1 MFFSLYNNNSPK
13 PKFMP
18 KKQVLI
24 IIVVLAVSAFSLP
37 FLSNSDLFKGALT
50 ISESGGQNCIV
61 LGSNRKVILD
71 TATVNNREIPVYRD
85 ALDRECTDEE

>member
-24 IIVVLAVSAFSLP
+24 IIALLAVSAFALP

-50 ISESGGQNCIV
+50 ISDSGEETCID
-61 LGSNRKVILD
+61 LGGDRKVILD
-71 TATVNNREIPVYRD
+71 TAEVGGKRIPVYRD
-85 ALDRECTDEE
+85 VGLGECSDE

>member
-24 IIVVLAVSAFSLP
+24 IIAVLAVSAFALP

-50 ISESGGQNCIV
+50 ISDSVEATCIDLGGD
-61 LGSNRKVILD
+61 RKVILA
-71 TATVNNREIPVYRD
+71 TAEVGEREIPVYRD
-85 ALDRECTDEE
+85 VVGDECADE